1 MNSRNSKRPS
11 VPGSRKAEGAK
22 NLRVP
27 KIYISTYN
35 VRTLKDDEKL
45 LELMQELNETK
56 MKWHIIGLAETRRK
70 GELTQIEGG
79 HLLYTKGGDVSM
91 KGVGFLIHQSTDFE
105 GRSDRAASITV
116 KINSRYSLQ
125 VIQIYAPTSSH
136 DDVEVEELYEEVTS
150 AMDRR
155 QSHCH
160 GVMGD
165 FNAKIGRHQQ
175 SDGATTGMHGL
186 GGRNERGEMMV
197 QFAISNG
204 LTIANTMFK
213 KPAKRKWTWRSPN
226 GEVKNEIDYILVN
239 KKEIMLN
246 IEVINTVNIG
256 SDHRMIRSTVRM
268 NTKMERSRMVKAS
281 APKINIEGLL
291 QKREEF
297 QIELS
302 NRLELRNSRK
312 RD

>member
-1 MNSRNSKRPS
+1 M
-11 VPGSRKAEGAK
+11 
-22 NLRVP
+22 
-27 KIYISTYN
+27 
-35 VRTLKDDEKL
+35 
-45 LELMQELNETK
+45 
-56 MKWHIIGLAETRRK
+56 
-70 GELTQIEGG
+70 
-79 HLLYTKGGDVSM
+79 
-91 KGVGFLIHQSTDFE
+91 
-105 GRSDRAASITV
+105 
-116 KINSRYSLQ
+116 INSRYSLQ
-125 VIQIYAPTSSH
+125 VIQIYAPTCSH
-136 DDVEVEELYEEVTS
+136 DDLEVEEPYEEVTR

-155 QSHCH
+155 QSHYEV
-160 GVMGD
+160 VMGD

-186 GGRNERGEMMV
+186 GERNERGEMMV
-197 QFAISNG
+197 QFATSNG

-213 KPAKRKWTWRSPN
+213 KPAN
-226 GEVKNEIDYILVN
+226 GEVKNEIDFILVN

-256 SDHRMIRSTVRM
+256 SDHRMIRSTVKM

-302 NRLELRNSRK
+302 NRFEILGNEIDDVEESAAQLSDTIQRCAEKVAGKVMNWKKEKLKSDTKALLKK
-312 RD
+312 RREMKE